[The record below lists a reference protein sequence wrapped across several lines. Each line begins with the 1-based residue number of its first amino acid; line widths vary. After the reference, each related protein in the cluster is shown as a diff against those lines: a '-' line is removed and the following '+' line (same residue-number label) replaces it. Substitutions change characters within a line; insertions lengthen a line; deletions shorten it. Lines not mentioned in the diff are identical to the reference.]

1 MNQGSDP
8 RFIFPQKGSAL
19 KLNIKNLNPRVLL
32 THIIITLGYPA
43 AKAFVTEGNKLQVFT
58 DAMTIIAMVLLI
70 GGVVYALI
78 LHGDYDIAGFVVKRG
93 ANSKEELNYQSY
105 KKDQKEKRAEAFN
118 YPLFLAI
125 VYLIASAI
133 IAYCIL

>member
-19 KLNIKNLNPRVLL
+19 KLSIKNLNPRVLL

-78 LHGDYDIAGFVVKRG
+78 LHGDYDIAGFIVKRG

-105 KKDQKEKRAEAFN
+105 KKEQKEKREEAFN

-133 IAYCIL
+133 ISYCIL

>member
-78 LHGDYDIAGFVVKRG
+78 LHGDYDIAGFIVKRG

-133 IAYCIL
+133 ISYCIL

>member
-19 KLNIKNLNPRVLL
+19 KLNIKNLNLRVLL

-78 LHGDYDIAGFVVKRG
+78 LHGDYDIAGFIVKRG

-105 KKDQKEKRAEAFN
+105 KKEQKEKREEAFN

-133 IAYCIL
+133 ISYCIL

>member
-78 LHGDYDIAGFVVKRG
+78 LHGDYDIAGFIVKRG

-105 KKDQKEKRAEAFN
+105 KKEQKEKREEAFN

-133 IAYCIL
+133 ISYCIL

>member
-1 MNQGSDP
+1 
-8 RFIFPQKGSAL
+8 
-19 KLNIKNLNPRVLL
+19 
-32 THIIITLGYPA
+32 
-43 AKAFVTEGNKLQVFT
+43 
-58 DAMTIIAMVLLI
+58 MTIIAMVLLI

-78 LHGDYDIAGFVVKRG
+78 LHGDYDIAGFIVKRG

-105 KKDQKEKRAEAFN
+105 KKEQKEKREEAFN

-133 IAYCIL
+133 ISYCIL

>member
-78 LHGDYDIAGFVVKRG
+78 LHGDYDIAGFIVKRG

>member
-19 KLNIKNLNPRVLL
+19 KLNIKNLNPSVLL

>member
-93 ANSKEELNYQSY
+93 ANSNEELNYQSY
-105 KKDQKEKRAEAFN
+105 KKDQKEKRAEAFD

>member
-78 LHGDYDIAGFVVKRG
+78 LHGDYDIAGFIVKRG

-105 KKDQKEKRAEAFN
+105 KKEQKEKREEAFN